1 MALHLERDDREWTYE
16 DYLQLPDDGNRYEII
31 DGRLYVSPAPSP
43 YHQTLSRRVQFWFYP
58 LELAGQGQIFNAP
71 VDLLM
76 AGATPVQP
84 DLVFLGPEQASM
96 ITRRALE
103 GVPTLVVEILSA
115 STAGRDRT
123 IKCHKYASC
132 GVPHYWILDP
142 FARTLEMYRLVEGH
156 YRLERALGEH
166 DRYECADFPGVVVD
180 MAALFAG
187 IPRLD

>member
-1 MALHLERDDREWTYE
+1 MALQLDNEREWTYE

-43 YHQTLSRRVQFWFYP
+43 YHQTLSRRVQFLFYP

-76 AGATPVQP
+76 LGATPVQP
-84 DLVFLGPEQASM
+84 DLVFLSAEQGPM
-96 ITRRALE
+96 VTRRALE
-103 GVPTLVVEILSA
+103 GVPTLLVEILSP

-123 IKCHKYASC
+123 LKMNKYASC

-142 FARTLEMYRLVEGH
+142 FSRTLEMYRLADSR
-156 YRLERALGEH
+156 YQLERSLGEH
-166 DRYECADFPGVVVD
+166 DRHDCSDFPGVALD
-180 MAALFAG
+180 MPALFAG
-187 IPRLD
+187 IPPFD